1 MTKFLVNFND
11 YYLMIHDF
19 IFQLFFFY
27 KEEKSAPVD
36 CSALDGGVRTTSYVA
51 WSAGQLTVTLFYKAD
66 DSSRSIPGTS
76 PTPSPPS
83 AKQMVPNPLASS
95 RVEILMCDTVC
106 REPPPEPGAPHH
118 PRRANELGAGQ
129 RLRACCAARG
139 TRRSNSGRGPF
150 TPAPTPL

>member
-95 RVEILMCDTVC
+95 RVEMCV
-106 REPPPEPGAPHH
+106 RHG
-118 PRRANELGAGQ
+118 L
-129 RLRACCAARG
+129 LRAAARA
-139 TRRSNSGRGPF
+139 RSSTASFPLPRG
-150 TPAPTPL
+150 